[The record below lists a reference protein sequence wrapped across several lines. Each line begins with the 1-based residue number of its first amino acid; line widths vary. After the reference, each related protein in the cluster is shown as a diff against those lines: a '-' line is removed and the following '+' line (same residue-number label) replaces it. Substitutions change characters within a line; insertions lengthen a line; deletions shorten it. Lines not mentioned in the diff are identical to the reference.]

1 MAHQTIAEFQSQRL
15 LPIRKQKG
23 GVGSVLGTK
32 PLSRASHNKK
42 VSKTKQYLL
51 DAIAKQM
58 WEKYDASID
67 SDLAVRMYNKWI
79 KSNIATT
86 TAKTSKVMA
95 TIIDA
100 RSATLQKFLFHIKHY
115 A

>member
-15 LPIRKQKG
+15 LPNQKSKSII
-23 GVGSVLGTK
+23 GSVLGTK
-32 PLSRASHNKK
+32 PLSKASHNKK

-58 WEKYDASID
+58 WEKYDASIE

-95 TIIDA
+95 TIVDA
-100 RSATLQKFLFHIKHY
+100 RSATLQKFLYELKRY